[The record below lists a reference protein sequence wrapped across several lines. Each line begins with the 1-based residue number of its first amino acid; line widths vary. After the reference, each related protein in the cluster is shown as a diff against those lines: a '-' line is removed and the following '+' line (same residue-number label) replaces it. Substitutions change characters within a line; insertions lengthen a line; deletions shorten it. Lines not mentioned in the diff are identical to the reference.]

1 MKIRVTKEERLSK
14 AVNRANLVLVEV
26 PVNTK
31 YGQHRSHRW
40 KKAGEALNQL
50 MKDLG
55 RKGNSADIE
64 FVDKKT
70 KKKIGKKEL
79 LENYN
84 KVGKVKGQTIQAY
97 VAENYKVGRKKKAD
111 GKTNGYKGIDEKKDV
126 LPIKDKMVTMYAK
139 NKYKRQTYTG
149 IGKCGHEVTVEVG
162 GYSEEYRQDRANDEI
177 SERMCPEC
185 YKKMIE
191 EKRKAAEKEAGNMGL
206 PELEGSP
213 KQINWALSIRADAI
227 KELTPV
233 MDYAQELLEE
243 NPKNE
248 VAKKFFYAAQD
259 LIQMTSASDWIDS
272 RNNSFIRMVRNQIE
286 PDLMDDMPPL
296 DDAAA
301 NDARNRV
308 IGIYN
313 IDVNAYANLIDN
325 KFRDIEDY
333 RQRKDNGRFNR
344 ITEEDF
350 QDIVNKRLKDLNERG
365 EGRYIPEIQGVHE
378 ILTNKTNPYMW
389 NATRKYR
396 YAYQMIAIF
405 KYDSELTMPK
415 IGSEEDKE
423 GLQAAYDVRAD
434 IASELSIEKERV
446 GLGPGK
452 FTEEDLK
459 RVEQVLELQND
470 GRFYKELAG
479 IDIVYKH
486 KACIELSKQWE
497 SQAEAIIES
506 AKKKGFNY
514 NLIKRFGTKKIE
526 GKGEFKQAKDFTS
539 LKKSLA
545 ELKGQHTDVVARACM
560 DMAGID
566 SPVYVKRNGNSI
578 KLGRTSARGYCQY
591 NMDGDI
597 KEIAVVDHPWNR
609 MQSYKTTVHE
619 VMHGLLA
626 QTKKDGQSLG
636 VGLPKRFNEGIVELV
651 GYTSCKEAYGKDY
664 NKRNVR
670 SYEAFTMDTFLRL
683 RQLPEFKGKTLSQ
696 VGSQIGAMAF
706 NRDYDGLDRVR
717 NHLTSSLKDKK
728 RLSDI
733 SNDVNKIIE
742 AGEKRTGG
750 IEGVAKRRYANL
762 YDGSTAE
769 YEKTEVAQLVE
780 LLKNGGMTMQQAL
793 ASGRFMDAALV
804 LIYNILDEEDDE
816 ELGLF

>member
-97 VAENYKVGRKKKAD
+97 VAENYKVGRKKKAA

-126 LPIKDKMVTMYAK
+126 LPIKDKMLTMYAK

-149 IGKCGHEVTVEVG
+149 IGKCGHEVSVEVG

-191 EKRKAAEKEAGNMGL
+191 EKRKAAEEEAGNMGL

-248 VAKKFFYAAQD
+248 VAKKYFYAAQD

-272 RNNSFIRMVRNQIE
+272 RNGSFIRMVRNQIE

-313 IDVNAYANLIDN
+313 DDIKAYADLIDN
-325 KFRDIEDY
+325 KFRDMEDY
-333 RQRKDNGRFNR
+333 RQRKDHGRFNR

-350 QDIVNKRLKDLNERG
+350 QDIVNKRFKDLNERG
-365 EGRYIPEIQGVHE
+365 EGKYIPEIQGVHE
-378 ILTNKTNPYMW
+378 ILMNKTNPYMW
-389 NATRKYR
+389 NTTRKNNH
-396 YAYQMIAIF
+396 AGQIIAVF

-423 GLQAAYDVRAD
+423 GLQAAYNVRAD
-434 IASELSIEKERV
+434 IARDLRIEKERI

-452 FTEEDLK
+452 FTKEDLK
-459 RVEQVLELQND
+459 RVEQVLEAQKD

-479 IDIVYKH
+479 IDIVYKY

-497 SQAEAIIES
+497 SRAEAVIES
-506 AKKKGFNY
+506 TEKKEFDY
-514 NLIKRFGTKKIE
+514 RFIKRFGTKKIE
-526 GKGEFKQAKDFTS
+526 SKGEFKKAKDFTS

-560 DMAGID
+560 DMVGVD
-566 SPVYVKRNGNSI
+566 SPVYVKRNGKSI
-578 KLGRTSARGYCQY
+578 KLGRMNVLGYCQY
-591 NMDGDI
+591 NIDGDV
-597 KEIAVVDHPWNR
+597 KEISVVDNPNNR
-609 MQSYKTTVHE
+609 MQSYKTTIHE
-619 VMHGLLA
+619 VMHSLLA
-626 QTKKDGQSLG
+626 QTRKDGHSIGVSL
-636 VGLPKRFNEGIVELV
+636 PRSFNEGIVELI
-651 GYTSCKEAYGKDY
+651 GYTGTKEAYQKEYRTSDI
-664 NKRNVR
+664 R
-670 SYEAFTMDTFLRL
+670 SYSTFVMETFMRL
-683 RQLPEFKGKTLSQ
+683 RSIPEYKGLSLSKMGKTL
-696 VGSQIGAMAF
+696 GEAAF
-706 NRDYDGLDRVR
+706 NRDYETLSKINNFLIYDRLKKPELHECLDPIQGDINRKEADLDGVVQRRYEGSKEVSPN
-717 NHLTSSLKDKK
+717 NH
-728 RLSDI
+728 
-733 SNDVNKIIE
+733 
-742 AGEKRTGG
+742 EKTQ
-750 IEGVAKRRYANL
+750 VAK
-762 YDGSTAE
+762 
-769 YEKTEVAQLVE
+769 LVD
-780 LLKNGGMTMQQAL
+780 LLKSGAMTMQQAL
-793 ASGRFMDAALV
+793 ASRQFMDAALV

>member
-97 VAENYKVGRKKKAD
+97 VAENYKVTSGGKA
-111 GKTNGYKGIDEKKDV
+111 GAKTNDYNGPDDKKDP
-126 LPIKDKMVTMYAK
+126 LSRKDKMVTMYAK

-149 IGKCGHEVTVEVG
+149 IGKCGHEVSVEVG
-162 GYSEEYRQDRANDEI
+162 GYSEEYRQDMANNEI

-206 PELEGSP
+206 PELEGTP
-213 KQINWALSIRADAI
+213 KQINWALSIRSDAI

-233 MDYAQELLEE
+233 IDYAQELLGK
-243 NPKNE
+243 NPQNE

-259 LIQMTSASDWIDS
+259 LIQMTSASDWIDR
-272 RNNSFIRMVRNQIE
+272 RNGSFIRMVRNQIE

-313 IDVNAYANLIDN
+313 DDVKAYADLIDN
-325 KFRDIEDY
+325 KFRNIEDY
-333 RQRKDNGRFNR
+333 RQRKDHGRFNR

-350 QDIVNKRLKDLNERG
+350 QDIVNKRFKDLNERG
-365 EGRYIPEIQGVHE
+365 EGKYMPEIQGVHE
-378 ILTNKTNPYMW
+378 ILMNKTNPYMW
-389 NATRKYR
+389 NATRKNHH
-396 YAYQMIAIF
+396 AGQIIAIF
-405 KYDSELTMPK
+405 KYDGELTMPK

-434 IASELSIEKERV
+434 IARDLRVEKERIKV
-446 GLGPGK
+446 ERGK
-452 FTEEDLK
+452 YTAKDLK
-459 RVEQVLELQND
+459 RVEQVLESLKD

-479 IDIVYKH
+479 IDIVYKYG
-486 KACIELSKQWE
+486 ACIELSKKWE
-497 SQAEAIIES
+497 RQAEALNEIFEN
-506 AKKKGFNY
+506 GDEEEFNY
-514 NLIKRFGTKKIE
+514 SLLKRFGTKEIKAN
-526 GKGEFKQAKDFTS
+526 GEFEKAKDFAS

-545 ELKGQHTDVVARACM
+545 ELKDQHTDVVARACM
-560 DMAGID
+560 DMAGIS
-566 SPVYVKRNGNSI
+566 SPLYVKRNGNLLR
-578 KLGRTSARGYCQY
+578 LGQNSVFGYCQY
-591 NMDGDI
+591 GLHGDVH
-597 KEIAVVDHPWNR
+597 EIGVVDHPNNR
-609 MQSYKTTVHE
+609 MHSYKTTIHE

-626 QTKKDGQSLG
+626 QTRKDGDSIG
-636 VGLPKRFNEGIVELV
+636 VSLPKAFNEGIVELV
-651 GYTSCKEAYGKDY
+651 GYTGTKEAYQKEYRTSD
-664 NKRNVR
+664 VR
-670 SYEAFTMDTFLRL
+670 SYKAFVMETFMRL
-683 RQLPEFKGKTLSQ
+683 RSMPEYRGLSLSKMGKVL
-696 VGSQIGAMAF
+696 GEAAF
-706 NRDYDGLDRVR
+706 NRDYETL
-717 NHLTSSLKDKK
+717 NKINNFLKDDRLKK
-728 RLSDI
+728 PELHECLDSIQGDI
-733 SNDVNKIIE
+733 NRKE
-742 AGEKRTGG
+742 ADLD
-750 IEGVAKRRYANL
+750 GVARRRYE
-762 YDGSTAE
+762 GSKE
-769 YEKTEVAQLVE
+769 VSPDNYEKTKVAKLVE
-780 LLKNGGMTMQQAL
+780 LLKSGAMTMQQAL
-793 ASGRFMDAALV
+793 ASGQFMDAAIV